1 MRHSLITSGRRCE
14 WRRGPALAIIGVAIS
29 LAFPTAGLAQKSTGL
44 FDDPRVAAAQR
55 AYVTRCTPDLSS
67 QGLPALKAEAA
78 CTCAASGILTEV
90 NFGTPGDQERYAR
103 IMRADPNPNGSP
115 DDQRLYK
122 ILAPCFSK

>member
-1 MRHSLITSGRRCE
+1 MARFVLHLILAVSGI
-14 WRRGPALAIIGVAIS
+14 LVAGN
-29 LAFPTAGLAQKSTGL
+29 AAA
-44 FDDPRVAAAQR
+44 DDPRVAAAQR

-78 CTCAASGILTEV
+78 CTCAASGIMTEV

-103 IMRADPNPNGSP
+103 IMRAQPNPNGSP